1 MYENALDARL
11 NTKIEAIQQTF
22 SNTDGSTIPHIIPG
36 QQQIPEQIKKLKT
49 FNTIPSHLYSVFPS
63 HLEINFDTTPVEREI
78 NPSHERIK
86 RVQFK
91 REIENSIQQVAE
103 ISAAA
108 PSNMEEGVPP
118 AKVEE

>member
-1 MYENALDARL
+1 M
-11 NTKIEAIQQTF
+11 
-22 SNTDGSTIPHIIPG
+22 
-36 QQQIPEQIKKLKT
+36 
-49 FNTIPSHLYSVFPS
+49 FPS

-103 ISAAA
+103 ISAA
-108 PSNMEEGVPP
+108 PSNLEEGVTP
-118 AKVEE
+118 AKVEESKMEGMEMINTSSVVAPPIQPEPVPIVIPAAVVPKGDQFIGSGHII

>member
-1 MYENALDARL
+1 M
-11 NTKIEAIQQTF
+11 
-22 SNTDGSTIPHIIPG
+22 
-36 QQQIPEQIKKLKT
+36 
-49 FNTIPSHLYSVFPS
+49 FPS

-103 ISAAA
+103 IYAVGTPDSTGFIAVVAADTANGAETSSNVQATTYGQLEAFIKAAVEADTSATVV
-108 PSNMEEGVPP
+108 ELTFDGVSIS
-118 AKVEE
+118 